1 MIVVDDCSTD
11 DTGEVA
17 RRWGARVLRHETN
30 QGEAAAR
37 NTGLA
42 AATQDWV
49 ALLDSDDEWLPHC
62 LSTLWRLRD
71 GHLLVAAACLA
82 CPEGEQWHRFQGVV
96 TSRPLVLKSPLA
108 LIYPGNFI
116 AASGAM
122 VRRSAG
128 LAVGGYRA
136 GLHQAADM
144 DLWIRVLERGTGV
157 ASPEVVSLY
166 HVHPGQVTQNARA
179 MWRGHE
185 LVAGSYADRPWW
197 QRRTLE
203 RWRGAQA
210 WDAVRAALRA
220 RSSGAVAWEA
230 ARMVSSGTRI
240 SGVIGVLMWRWRSR
254 RRGSAV
260 ARDGSPTVAIMATS
274 PARRERAREATSTRV
289 RRELPAYELRT
300 WLTLAR
306 HPTGEAIGCPRLL
319 RPALKALGITPVALD
334 RAPEGAWRPPP

>member
-1 MIVVDDCSTD
+1 MVDDCSTD

-17 RRWGARVLRHETN
+17 RRWGARVLRHEVN

-42 AATQDWV
+42 AATQEWV

-62 LSTLWRLRD
+62 LSTLWKLRE

-82 CPEGEQWHRFQGVV
+82 CPEGEEWHRFQGVV
-96 TSRPLVLKSPLA
+96 ASCPLVLESPCP

-122 VRRSAG
+122 VRRTAG
-128 LAVGGYRA
+128 LEAGGYRS
-136 GLHQAADM
+136 GLRQAADM
-144 DLWIRVLERGTGV
+144 DLWIRVLERGTGI

-185 LVAGSYADRPWW
+185 LVARSYADRPWW
-197 QRRTLE
+197 RPHTLE
-203 RWRGAQA
+203 RWRGAQS
-210 WDAVRAALRA
+210 WDALRAALRA
-220 RSSGAVAWEA
+220 RSSGEA
-230 ARMVSSGTRI
+230 ARETARMVSSWTRI
-240 SGVIGVLMWRWRSR
+240 SGVIGVLAWRWRSR
-254 RRGSAV
+254 RRGSAL

-274 PARRERAREATSTRV
+274 PARRDRALEATSRRV
-289 RRELPAYELRT
+289 RRELRAYDVRT

-306 HPTGEAIGCPRLL
+306 RPTGEAIGCPRPL
-319 RPALKALGITPVALD
+319 RPALKALGITPVALAS
-334 RAPEGAWRPPP
+334 APEDAERPPP